1 MTDKTKYSAV
11 YLRFL
16 NLMQAIRELPSF
28 PHVDPVEERLLN
40 ALAAIWHRGQKVTV
54 LEAMALPIEVSPTT
68 LHRRLK
74 SLRAKGLL
82 ALEIDATDT
91 RVKYVTPTAQADEYF
106 STLGRCLDQAG
117 QSS

>member
-1 MTDKTKYSAV
+1 MSEKTEYSTI

-16 NLMQAIRELPSF
+16 NLMQAIRELPTF

-40 ALAAIWHRGQKVTV
+40 ALAAIWHVGGRVTV
-54 LEAMALPIEVSPTT
+54 LEAMALPVDVSPTT

-82 ALEIDATDT
+82 TLETDAVDTRIKYVVATDRT
-91 RVKYVTPTAQADEYF
+91 NEYF
-106 STLGRCLDQAG
+106 STLGRCLNEAG
-117 QSS
+117 QA

>member
-1 MTDKTKYSAV
+1 MSEKTNYSNI

-16 NLMQAIRELPSF
+16 NLMQAIRELPTF

-40 ALAAIWHRGQKVTV
+40 ALAAIWHGGGKVTV
-54 LEAMALPIEVSPTT
+54 LEAMALPVDVSPTT

-82 ALEIDATDT
+82 ALETDAADTRIKYVVPTDRATD
-91 RVKYVTPTAQADEYF
+91 YF
-106 STLGRCLDQAG
+106 STLGRCLNEAG
-117 QSS
+117 QA